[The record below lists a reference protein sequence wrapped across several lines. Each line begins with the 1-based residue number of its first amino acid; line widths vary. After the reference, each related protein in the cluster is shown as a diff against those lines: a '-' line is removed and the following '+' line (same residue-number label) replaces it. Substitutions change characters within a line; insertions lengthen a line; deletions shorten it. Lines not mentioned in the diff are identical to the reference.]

1 MKDLFLWMIMGMV
14 FIGAILISLFQL
26 TPTPAGIIGA
36 FIGLLIFSIKKTK
49 EETMRDQPKD
59 EVKKNIE
66 RATNMSNDEAK
77 QQFVAFELS
86 IEYKIEKDIKLDE
99 NEVKFIDLKDE
110 LAIKLGITPQLHK
123 ELRNE
128 LISTWQFV
136 LKRD

>member
-1 MKDLFLWMIMGMV
+1 MNLEEKYNERKIMQR
-14 FIGAILISLFQL
+14 AI
-26 TPTPAGIIGA
+26 
-36 FIGLLIFSIKKTK
+36 
-49 EETMRDQPKD
+49 
-59 EVKKNIE
+59 
-66 RATNMSNDEAK
+66 NMTRDEAK

-99 NEVKFIDLKDE
+99 NERKFINLKDE